1 MSRAAWL
8 GLVPAVVALVLLRL
22 PSLVEPSWY
31 PDEGTYADIGRAL
44 AHGAVLY
51 RDVWD
56 NKPPAMYWLTTALTL
71 RGVSVPVLH
80 AVLAALGAVGTLAVF
95 ILGRRLGGGRVA
107 VMASLT
113 YALLASLPN
122 FDGDL
127 LNAEVVGAVL
137 VLLAMTLMLRET
149 APRPQ
154 VAVLAGTMVAAAVLV
169 KAVFVVDLI
178 AVAAVPWLLASANGG
193 RPGTREVRSAA
204 GVVAGSAILLGG
216 AALALAFG
224 GSLRGLVDVLTH
236 ADVDYLR
243 WSNDLA
249 GAHTRVALAL
259 LTVSRL
265 AIPVIS
271 GLAAALWLVR
281 RGRSGP
287 AVLALWLGCDL
298 SAAMVSARGL
308 THYIQ
313 QAEPAL
319 VLVAAMAAAA
329 ILRRQRRAGPFVAAA
344 ILVLTWP
351 VAEFALWLPRAEVA
365 WAQHQPAP
373 SWEHHNFGVREL
385 PAYYQHGWQRLT
397 GRISADAYAATF
409 PADMQRQRAVVDLF
423 QRCSRAGQPVF
434 VWGTVHWA
442 YALSDRVPAGRY
454 PSLGSAYYIDKANE
468 QRLLADLTAHPPA
481 VLVVDA
487 PPPPALWDMLHHR
500 NYAVIS
506 HGVDGEDYWL
516 APWVDHSCAQ
526 S

>member
-1 MSRAAWL
+1 
-8 GLVPAVVALVLLRL
+8 VLLRL
-22 PSLVEPSWY
+22 PSLVEPTWY

-56 NKPPAMYWLTTALTL
+56 NKPPGMYWLATVLTVH
-71 RGVSVPVLH
+71 GVSVPVLH
-80 AVLAALGAVGTLAVF
+80 GVLAVLVAAGTLAVF
-95 ILGRRLGGGRVA
+95 VLGRRLGGAPVA

-113 YALLASLPN
+113 YAVLVSLPN

-137 VLLAMTLMLRET
+137 VLLAMVLMLRDPT
-149 APRPQ
+149 ARPP
-154 VAVLAGTMVAAAVLV
+154 VAALAGAIVAAAILV
-169 KAVFVVDLI
+169 KAVFVVDLVVVAAAPLLL
-178 AVAAVPWLLASANGG
+178 AVAHRR
-193 RPGTREVRSAA
+193 RPGRQELLGAA
-204 GVVAGSAILLGG
+204 GVVAGTALLLGG
-216 AALALAFG
+216 ATLALGLG
-224 GSLRGLVDVLTH
+224 GSLRGFLDVLTH

-249 GAHTRVALAL
+249 GAHTRLALAL

-265 AIPVIS
+265 AIPVIA

-281 RGRSGP
+281 RGRGGA

-319 VLVAAMAAAA
+319 VLIAALAAAA
-329 ILRRQRRAGPFVAAA
+329 VLRRRRRSGPLVAGA
-344 ILVLTWP
+344 IMLLTWP

-365 WAQHQPAP
+365 WAQHQPVP
-373 SWEHHNFGVREL
+373 SWEHHNFGAREL

-397 GRISADAYAATF
+397 GGLSADAYAATF

-423 QRCSRAGQPVF
+423 RRCSRPGQPVF

-454 PSLGSAYYIDKANE
+454 VSLGSAYYIDKANE
-468 QRLLADLTAHPPA
+468 RRLLDDLAAHLPA

-487 PPPPALWDMLHHR
+487 PPPPALWDLLHR
-500 NYAVIS
+500 NNYAVIS

-516 APWVDHSCAQ
+516 APWVDQRCVHG
-526 S
+526 